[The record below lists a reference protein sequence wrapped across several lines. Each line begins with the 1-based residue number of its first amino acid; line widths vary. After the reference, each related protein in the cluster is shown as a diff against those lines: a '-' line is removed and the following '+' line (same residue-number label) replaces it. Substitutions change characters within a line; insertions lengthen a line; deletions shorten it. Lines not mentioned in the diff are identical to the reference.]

1 MLGTTL
7 DELMYGESTNAKS
20 GERRHWNLSHV
31 PACSSSETDFCA
43 VTNGE
48 VLGDGLLGPRAFKLC
63 KYFGTE
69 DMVLHQD
76 LQLTTVESTYAQ
88 NSFSCSGEY
97 GQQSFRLPPSSP
109 YDKFLKAAG
118 C

>member
-1 MLGTTL
+1 MYVLATWKMMINAPVMVSSTSL
-7 DELMYGESTNAKS
+7 NFDEKILQ
-20 GERRHWNLSHV
+20 
-31 PACSSSETDFCA
+31 
-43 VTNGE
+43 
-48 VLGDGLLGPRAFKLC
+48 
-63 KYFGTE
+63 

-76 LQLTTVESTYAQ
+76 LQLTTVESTHTQ
-88 NSFSCSGEY
+88 NSLSCSREY